1 MGDEIERFA
10 AYRIPYGEAV
20 DEVVR
25 LRAAASATLNLT
37 SDAASVT
44 GSEKGSEIEWAPEGG
59 RPAQPV
65 EVRARAIGFQG
76 NFGLNE
82 QPIIRWRM
90 LFGHGTAVWQDPQ
103 LQNPGIL
110 RASVEYT
117 VPARGLMFRMTT
129 RELKLVF
136 RNAGNA
142 AGTAP
147 VLTNIQLQVTIQPVG
162 SAQFDSQQYEQQ
174 RTNIA
179 DPTVRNQFPA
189 SAREWRLRG
198 EGGLAIPAGPTVNL
212 FSMTGVLYSTNP
224 CASYADWQP
233 IPAPANS
240 WNVNAV
246 VAAGAIAHYR

>member
-1 MGDEIERFA
+1 MDEIERFA
-10 AYRIPYGEAV
+10 AYKIPYGEAV
-20 DEVVR
+20 DQVVS
-25 LRAAASATLNLT
+25 LRAAASAVLNLS
-37 SDAASVT
+37 SDSTSVT
-44 GSEKGSEIEWAPEGG
+44 GSDKYSEIEWAPEGG

-76 NFGLNE
+76 NFGLNP

-110 RASVEYT
+110 RASVDYT
-117 VPARGLMFRMTT
+117 IPGRGLMFRLTT
-129 RELKLVF
+129 RELKLQF

-142 AGTAP
+142 GGTVP

-162 SAQFDSQQYEQQ
+162 ASQFDAQQYEQQ
-174 RTNIA
+174 RTNVV
-179 DPTVRNQFPA
+179 DPTVRNQFPF

-198 EGGLAIPAGPTVNL
+198 ESGLAIPAGPVVSF
-212 FSMTGVLYSTNP
+212 FSMTGPVFATEP
-224 CASYADWQP
+224 CASYADWAP

-240 WNVNAV
+240 WNINAV
-246 VAAGAIAHYR
+246 VAGGAIAHYR